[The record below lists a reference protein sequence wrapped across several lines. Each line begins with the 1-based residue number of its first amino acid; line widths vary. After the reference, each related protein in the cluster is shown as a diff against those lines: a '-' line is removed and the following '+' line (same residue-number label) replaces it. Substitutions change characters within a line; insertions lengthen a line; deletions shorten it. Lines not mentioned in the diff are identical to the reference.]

1 MPLSVTSTNLPS
13 APLGTMATGFWVS
26 RAIYV
31 AAKIGIPDL
40 LAQGPQNVELL
51 AEKTR
56 SYLNAL
62 SRITGLP
69 DCSAGMTAFVMASS
83 MREPRQPAIDW
94 SLLSKKIFR
103 RAASFATP
111 LARQFLKNHWR

>member
-56 SYLNAL
+56 FDSNAL
-62 SRITGLP
+62 YRSRRDRPLWNHLRR
-69 DCSAGMTAFVMASS
+69 V
-83 MREPRQPAIDW
+83 EEID
-94 SLLSKKIFR
+94 
-103 RAASFATP
+103 AAE
-111 LARQFLKNHWR
+111 